1 MQLLASVLL
10 ALGRA
15 ESRAQYI
22 HFETV
27 WDNLHSVHK
36 YLKRSSDPLF
46 IPWSRACRG
55 TSRDSR
61 PTPEEMGAE
70 VVLMYRMRQAEFF
83 IRCYRMGGGREGGRE
98 GGG

>member
-46 IPWSRACRG
+46 IPWSRAR
-55 TSRDSR
+55 R
-61 PTPEEMGAE
+61 PTREMG
-70 VVLMYRMRQAEFF
+70 
-83 IRCYRMGGGREGGRE
+83 GRLIFPRTCNY
-98 GGG
+98 

>member
-36 YLKRSSDPLF
+36 YLKRSSDPLVK
-46 IPWSRACRG
+46 SRGQGPVAADAGGDGGEAPCKLP
-55 TSRDSR
+55 TS
-61 PTPEEMGAE
+61 
-70 VVLMYRMRQAEFF
+70 
-83 IRCYRMGGGREGGRE
+83 
-98 GGG
+98 

>member
-46 IPWSRACRG
+46 IQWSRARRG
-55 TSRDSR
+55 
-61 PTPEEMGAE
+61 A
-70 VVLMYRMRQAEFF
+70 
-83 IRCYRMGGGREGGRE
+83 GGDGG
-98 GGG
+98 